1 MLEMNEEGNVN
12 ILSKRQKPARVEG
25 ERAKQENWG
34 VPSRVESECG
44 NM

>member
-25 ERAKQENWG
+25 ERAKQENC